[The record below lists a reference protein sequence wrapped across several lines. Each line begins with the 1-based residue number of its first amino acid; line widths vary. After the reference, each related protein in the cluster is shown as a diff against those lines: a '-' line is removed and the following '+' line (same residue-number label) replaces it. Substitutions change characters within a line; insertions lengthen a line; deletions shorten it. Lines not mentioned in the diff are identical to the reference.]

1 MTDDTRAAAGTGT
14 TGTGTAAGQ
23 QISDTFTGSAGA
35 SQALKPKGPQ
45 TPKGPKDTVKGIQA
59 AAIPAFV
66 AGQELAD
73 LGETDPRIVVL
84 TADLAGAGRTAD
96 FRDRHPDRFFNM
108 GVAEQNMIS
117 VAAGMAASGL
127 RPYLSTFAAY
137 VALLGCEQIRTDL
150 AYPGLPV
157 RILAHH
163 SGMSLGY
170 YGTSHHSLEDL
181 SAMRAIAD
189 LTVVCAADANQLR
202 AILRASLDLAGPL
215 YIRLG
220 RGRDPEVYPE
230 VPAGFAFGRAI
241 RLTEGR
247 DLTLITTGSQ
257 VRPCLDAAALLAE
270 QDGLAVRVVDMHT
283 ISPINADEAIA
294 AASETAAV
302 MTVEE
307 HNVTGGLGSAVAEV
321 LLEAGAAVP
330 FRRHG
335 VPDEHVVLGP
345 PAALYAHYELDA
357 AGIAGR
363 ARRFL
368 AP

>member
-45 TPKGPKDTVKGIQA
+45 TPTGPKDTVKGIQA

-117 VAAGMAASGL
+117 VAAGMATYRL

-230 VPAGFAFGRAI
+230 VPAGFTFGRAV

-321 LLEAGAAVP
+321 LLEVGAAVP

-357 AGIAGR
+357 AGIAAR

>member
-1 MTDDTRAAAGTGT
+1 MSELSGLFR
-14 TGTGTAAGQ
+14 GTAE
-23 QISDTFTGSAGA
+23 T
-35 SQALKPKGPQ
+35 QALKDPGSNR
-45 TPKGPKDTVKGIQA
+45 GISVA
-59 AAIPAFV
+59 SMPAFV
-66 AGQELAD
+66 AGEELAD
-73 LGETDPRIVVL
+73 LAETDERIVVL
-84 TADLAGAGRTAD
+84 TADLAYANRTID
-96 FRDRHPDRFFNM
+96 FAARHPARFFSM

-117 VAAGMAASGL
+117 VAAGMASAGL
-127 RPYLSTFAAY
+127 LPYAATFAAY
-137 VALLGCEQIRTDL
+137 VALLACEQIRTDC
-150 AYPGLPV
+150 AYTGMPV
-157 RILAHH
+157 RILGHH
-163 SGMSLGY
+163 SGMSLGF

-202 AILRASLDLAGPL
+202 AILQASMDLAGPL

-230 VPAGFAFGRAI
+230 VPEGFAFGRAV

-247 DLTLITTGSQ
+247 DLTLITAGSQ

-283 ISPINADEAIA
+283 ISPTNADEAIA
-294 AASETAAV
+294 AATETAAV

-368 AP
+368 SP

>member
-1 MTDDTRAAAGTGT
+1 MTDGTRAA
-14 TGTGTAAGQ
+14 TGTAAGQ
-23 QISDTFTGSAGA
+23 QISDTFTGSGGA
-35 SQALKPKGPQ
+35 DAALKPRPRRHHGQGHP
-45 TPKGPKDTVKGIQA
+45 GRGD
-59 AAIPAFV
+59 PAFV
-66 AGQELAD
+66 VSQELAD

-189 LTVVCAADANQLR
+189 LTVVCAADANQPAR
-202 AILRASLDLAGPL
+202 SCGPRWTWPAAVHPAGP
-215 YIRLG
+215 RPG
-220 RGRDPEVYPE
+220 PEVYPE
-230 VPAGFAFGRAI
+230 VPALRVRPGR

-247 DLTLITTGSQ
+247 DLTLITAGSQ
-257 VRPCLDAAALLAE
+257 VRPCPDAAALLA
-270 QDGLAVRVVDMHT
+270 A
-283 ISPINADEAIA
+283 
-294 AASETAAV
+294 ETASRSGSWTCTRSA
-302 MTVEE
+302 
-307 HNVTGGLGSAVAEV
+307 HQRGRGDRRGQRDRRGDDRGGAQS
-321 LLEAGAAVP
+321 
-330 FRRHG
+330 
-335 VPDEHVVLGP
+335 
-345 PAALYAHYELDA
+345 
-357 AGIAGR
+357 
-363 ARRFL
+363 
-368 AP
+368 

>member
-1 MTDDTRAAAGTGT
+1 MTDDTRAAAARGA
-14 TGTGTAAGQ
+14 GTAAGQ

-45 TPKGPKDTVKGIQA
+45 GTPGPKATVKGIQA

-181 SAMRAIAD
+181 SRDAGHRGPD
-189 LTVVCAADANQLR
+189 RGLRRRREPAARDPAG
-202 AILRASLDLAGPL
+202 LAGPGRAAVHPAGPRPGPRGVPGGAR
-215 YIRLG
+215 RLRVRPRRPAHRGPRPDPDHHRLAGAALPG
-220 RGRDPEVYPE
+220 RGR
-230 VPAGFAFGRAI
+230 
-241 RLTEGR
+241 
-247 DLTLITTGSQ
+247 
-257 VRPCLDAAALLAE
+257 
-270 QDGLAVRVVDMHT
+270 
-283 ISPINADEAIA
+283 
-294 AASETAAV
+294 
-302 MTVEE
+302 
-307 HNVTGGLGSAVAEV
+307 
-321 LLEAGAAVP
+321 
-330 FRRHG
+330 
-335 VPDEHVVLGP
+335 
-345 PAALYAHYELDA
+345 A
-357 AGIAGR
+357 AGGAGR
-363 ARRFL
+363 PGGPGRGHAHDQPHQRGRGDRRGHARPPR
-368 AP
+368 

>member
-45 TPKGPKDTVKGIQA
+45 TPTGPKDTVKGIQA

-230 VPAGFAFGRAI
+230 VPAGFAFGRAV

-270 QDGLAVRVVDMHT
+270 DGLAVRVVDMHT

-294 AASETAAV
+294 AATETAAV